1 MLKSFHVIL
10 VRGLSLSVGTYRD
23 RAFYFGVKGKK
34 CCVFLCADSVCAHV
48 PEVSTK
54 KKKQS
59 EGTAGNTEPWSPSG
73 PEH

>member
-1 MLKSFHVIL
+1 MLKSFHVIV

-54 KKKQS
+54 KKK
-59 EGTAGNTEPWSPSG
+59 TV
-73 PEH
+73 